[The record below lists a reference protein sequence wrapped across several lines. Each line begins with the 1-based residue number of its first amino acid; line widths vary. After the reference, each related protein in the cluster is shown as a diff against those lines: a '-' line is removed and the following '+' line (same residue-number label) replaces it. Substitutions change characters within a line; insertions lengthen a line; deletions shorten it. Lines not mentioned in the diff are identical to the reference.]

1 MATVVPPSRAE
12 AQAAARPARHT
23 VYVWELPVRII
34 HWTIVVTLI
43 VLSITGYYIYD
54 PYFPGSGLAG
64 HPGFTMGEL
73 RFIHEAAGFL
83 FTAAVLSRIYWSFVG
98 NRYAHWRALLPITK
112 AQRSDFMQTLRFYL
126 FLRRN
131 PPHGN
136 GHNPLA
142 ALSYVVLYIGFL
154 ITILTGLGLF
164 AWAIRRPPWTTLFGW
179 TWGVMSVPALRLT
192 HFLLMFVFWAFTIHH
207 VYAAALFDVEEHNG
221 ELSSIITGYKA
232 DVMEHEVPLEDPQR
246 ERA

>member
-1 MATVVPPSRAE
+1 MATVLPPSRAE

-34 HWTIVVTLI
+34 HWTIVVSLI
-43 VLSITGYYIYD
+43 VLSVTGYYLYD
-54 PYFPGSGLAG
+54 PFFNGSGQPG
-64 HPGFTMGEL
+64 HPGFTLGEM
-73 RFIHEAAGFL
+73 RFIHEVTAFV
-83 FTAAVLSRIYWSFVG
+83 FIAAVLGRIYWAFVG

-112 AQRSDFMQTLRFYL
+112 AQRRDLRQTLRFYL

-142 ALSYVVLYIGFL
+142 GLSYVGLYIGFI

-164 AWAIRRPPWTTLFGW
+164 AWVIRTPPWTTLFGW
-179 TWGVMSVPALRLT
+179 TWSVMSVPALRLV
-192 HFLLMFVFWAFTIHH
+192 HFLLMFIFWAFAIHH
-207 VYAAALFDVEEHNG
+207 VYAAGLYDVEEHNG
-221 ELSSIITGYKA
+221 ELSSIITGSKA
-232 DVMEHEVPLEDPQR
+232 DVMEQETPLDD
-246 ERA
+246 AL

>member
-23 VYVWELPVRII
+23 VYVWELPVRIV

-43 VLSITGYYIYD
+43 VLSFTGYYIYD
-54 PYFPGSGLAG
+54 PFLRGGGTAG
-64 HPGFTMGEL
+64 HPGSTMGVM
-73 RFIHEAAGFL
+73 RFIHETAGFV
-83 FTAAVLSRIYWSFVG
+83 FTAAVLARIYWAFVG

-112 AQRSDFMQTLRFYL
+112 RQRSDFGHTLRFYL
-126 FLRRN
+126 FLRRS
-131 PPHGN
+131 PPHNN

-142 ALSYVVLYIGFL
+142 GLSYLGLYLGFML
-154 ITILTGLGLF
+154 TILTGFGLF
-164 AWAIRRPPWTTLFGW
+164 AWVIGTPPWTTLFGW
-179 TWGVMSVPALRLT
+179 TWSVMSVPALRLV
-192 HFLLMFVFWAFTIHH
+192 HFLLMFVFWAFAIHH

-232 DVMEHEVPLEDPQR
+232 DVMEEEQPLDD
-246 ERA
+246 AL